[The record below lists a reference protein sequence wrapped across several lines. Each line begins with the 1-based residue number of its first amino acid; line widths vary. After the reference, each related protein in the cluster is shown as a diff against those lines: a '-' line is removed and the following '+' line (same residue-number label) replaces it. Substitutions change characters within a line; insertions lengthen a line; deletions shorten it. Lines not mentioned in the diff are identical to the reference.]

1 MAKHAHSRDL
11 HVRVRYGDLLVHL
24 TAEGASYSPDA
35 LDDMSTRALEAFAE
49 AWRLVEPYERFAV
62 TMREEL
68 EGIEAGLLDD
78 GIDDGIVDE
87 LVEEDHE
94 D

>member
-11 HVRVRYGDLLVHL
+11 HVRVSYGDLLVHL

-35 LDDMSTRALEAFAE
+35 LDDMKTKAVQAFTE
-49 AWRLVEPYERFAV
+49 AWQLVEPYERFAV
-62 TMREEL
+62 TILDEL
-68 EGIEAGLLDD
+68 EALEVMGGDEFT
-78 GIDDGIVDE
+78 VDE

>member
-1 MAKHAHSRDL
+1 MAKHALSRDL
-11 HVRVRYGDLLVHL
+11 HVRVSYGELQVHL
-24 TAEGASYSPDA
+24 TAEGVSYSPDA
-35 LDDMSTRALEAFAE
+35 LDDMKSKALQAFTE

-62 TMREEL
+62 SVL
-68 EGIEAGLLDD
+68 EGLEVLAEDEL
-78 GIDDGIVDE
+78 GIDE

>member
-11 HVRVRYGDLLVHL
+11 HVRVSYGELFVHL

-35 LDDMSTRALEAFAE
+35 LDDMKANAVQAFAE

-62 TMREEL
+62 TML
-68 EGIEAGLLDD
+68 EGLEVLADDELTIE
-78 GIDDGIVDE
+78 E

>member
-11 HVRVRYGDLLVHL
+11 HVRVRYGDLSVDV
-24 TAEGASYSPDA
+24 TAEAVSYAPDA
-35 LDDMSTRALEAFAE
+35 LDDMQRKAIEAFAD
-49 AWRLVEPYERFAV
+49 AWRIVEPFERFTTAL
-62 TMREEL
+62 L
-68 EGIEAGLLDD
+68 ESPLE
-78 GIDDGIVDE
+78 E